1 MAVPCC
7 TETVKFTHNG
17 FHLGARP
24 FNDRDNENR
33 SLARVRASRRGQRE
47 DAPGRSRPA
56 GFPSRYGSRMT
67 TASDLESQAAAWL
80 VRRDSGELSPEEQA
94 EFDAWLSAD
103 PRARAAYV
111 RLEAAWTRAS
121 GLMRRLRPLDGEV
134 NIDLLERSP
143 LAPLDRV
150 SFEEYPAREG
160 TGASLDLAATPAAS
174 AGAQHASSGRE
185 AVAGRSVRRRWALSL
200 AAAAAVA
207 MVAIGTVTWLAYDR
221 NGWTEYST
229 DLGSLERVVL
239 SDGSIVS
246 LNTNSAMRVQLSP
259 ERRHIVL
266 KRGEAL
272 FKVAKD
278 PNRPFDVEAGRTIVR
293 AVGTEFSVRMR
304 EPTGA
309 TGKADVEVLVK
320 EGRVAID
327 PPKTQRPLERAAAL
341 PASTST
347 LSAGEAVVISE
358 QRVRVQKVPV
368 ETVERKLL
376 WTEGRIWFERETLK
390 NVVAEFNRYNR
401 RQMVISDPSIEDI
414 RIGGGF
420 DATDPESFI
429 AALERTVNVRAFPAP
444 QTDGSGVEV
453 IRLVGTGDNKK

>member
-1 MAVPCC
+1 
-7 TETVKFTHNG
+7 
-17 FHLGARP
+17 
-24 FNDRDNENR
+24 
-33 SLARVRASRRGQRE
+33 
-47 DAPGRSRPA
+47 
-56 GFPSRYGSRMT
+56 MT

-80 VRRDSGELSPEEQA
+80 VRRDGGTLSPEEQA
-94 EFDAWLSAD
+94 EFDAWLSTD

-134 NIDLLERSP
+134 DVDLLERSP
-143 LAPLDRV
+143 LAPLDRI
-150 SFEEYPAREG
+150 SFEEYAASQETG
-160 TGASLDLAATPAAS
+160 TSLDVPASHASVEAGLGTHAATDREPPSES
-174 AGAQHASSGRE
+174 ART
-185 AVAGRSVRRRWALSL
+185 RRWVLPL

-207 MVAIGTVTWLAYDR
+207 MLAFGAVTWMAYER
-221 NGWTEYST
+221 NGWTQYST
-229 DLGSLERVVL
+229 DLGSLERIVL
-239 SDGSIVS
+239 DDGSVVS
-246 LNTNSAMRVQLSP
+246 LNTNSSMRVQLSA

-266 KRGEAL
+266 ERGEAL

-278 PNRPFDVEAGRTIVR
+278 PNRPFDVEAGNTIVR
-293 AVGTEFSVRMR
+293 AVGTEFSVRVR
-304 EPTGA
+304 DSAGA
-309 TGKADVEVLVK
+309 AGSADVEVLVK

-327 PPKTQRPLERAAAL
+327 PPKVQKPLERAAAL

-347 LSAGEAVVISE
+347 LSAGEAVTISAH
-358 QRVRVQKVPV
+358 RVQVRKVAE

-401 RQMVISDPSIEDI
+401 RQMVISDPSIENI

-429 AALERTVNVRAFPAP
+429 AALERTVNVRAFPSP
-444 QTDGSGVEV
+444 QTDGSGAEV
-453 IRLVGTGDNKK
+453 IRLVGTGENKN